1 MRPFAPS
8 DKAVGITETHAQAT
22 ALILHYINASD
33 ACCAVLKDVATF
45 RTVYPNK
52 VFDYMSCARPTIV
65 AIDGVARE
73 LVEDAQAG
81 LFVPP
86 EGHQELAQAVLDL
99 KAQPALA
106 AEMGQ
111 NGRRFVEEN
120 FDRAQLAQAYAR
132 LLHGVQR

>member
-1 MRPFAPS
+1 MPF
-8 DKAVGITETHAQAT
+8 
-22 ALILHYINASD
+22 LRMF
-33 ACCAVLKDVATF
+33 ATF

-52 VFDYMSCARPTIV
+52 VLDYMSCVQPTIV
-65 AIDGVARE
+65 AIDGVARG

-86 EGHQELAQAVLDL
+86 EDHQGLARAVLDL

>member
-1 MRPFAPS
+1 MF
-8 DKAVGITETHAQAT
+8 
-22 ALILHYINASD
+22 
-33 ACCAVLKDVATF
+33 ATF

-52 VFDYMSCARPTIV
+52 VLDYMSCVQPTIV

-73 LVEDAQAG
+73 LVE
-81 LFVPP
+81 
-86 EGHQELAQAVLDL
+86 E
-99 KAQPALA
+99 AQPALA